1 MDSIKYR
8 GKREIRSTNTDAGG
22 YRMGKEVTK
31 LGPKFPE
38 IIKVEK
44 IKVAAYAR
52 VSTEKDEQHNSLEAQ
67 KDYFLKYIK
76 NEPEWEYVGLY
87 YDDGISGLSKKNR
100 DGFNSLVKD
109 ALNGNIDL
117 IVTKSISRFARN
129 TVDTISTIRKLKRG
143 GIGVYFQKEN
153 IHTLDSKSEFVLT
166 LMSSFAQEESRS
178 ISENCTWGQRKRFA
192 DGKVT
197 VPFERFLGYD
207 RGEDGN
213 LVVNP
218 EQAKVV
224 KKIYRLFL
232 QGYSPFGIAK
242 ELTGEGI
249 LTPGGKK
256 KWSARTVAA
265 ILSNEKYKGDALL
278 QKSFTVDF
286 LTKEKKKNEGEIPQY
301 YVTGNHEA
309 IIPPSTFD
317 RVQRLLEQRK
327 AGKNR
332 ISSVSIYSSKIKC
345 GNCGSWYGSKTWHS
359 TSKYRQKIWQ
369 CNHKFEEKCTTPH
382 LTEEEIQDLFLQAV
396 NRLVKNKKEIIS
408 NHKEMA
414 KIIFDTSVLEKEKI
428 ELEEELNI
436 VAEQVND
443 CINENARKVQNQDE
457 YEIRYSSLVNRFNS
471 TKVRLDEIKQ
481 TIIEQQSKRDEVED
495 FIKELEKQELMTEFD
510 KNVWL
515 SMVDYLTVH
524 QDGKVEFTFLDGSQ
538 VELNR

>member
-1 MDSIKYR
+1 MVNKKVTTIPATISKFNLAPINEVK
-8 GKREIRSTNTDAGG
+8 KRRVAGH
-22 YRMGKEVTK
+22 
-31 LGPKFPE
+31 
-38 IIKVEK
+38 
-44 IKVAAYAR
+44 AR
-52 VSTEKDEQHNSLEAQ
+52 VSTDSEEQQTSYEAQ
-67 KDYFLKYIK
+67 VDYYTNYIK
-76 NEPEWEYVGLY
+76 SREDWEFVQVYT
-87 YDDGISGLSKKNR
+87 DDGISATNTKKR
-100 DGFNSLVKD
+100 DGFKRMVKD
-109 ALNGNIDL
+109 ALDGKIDL
-117 IVTKSISRFARN
+117 IVTKSVSRFARN
-129 TVDTISTIRKLKRG
+129 TVDSLSTIRKLKEHG
-143 GIGVYFQKEN
+143 TEVFFEKEN
-153 IHTLDSKSEFVLT
+153 IWTFDSKGELLIT
-166 LMSSFAQEESRS
+166 IMSSLAQEESRS

-256 KWSARTVAA
+256 KWSARTVTA

-286 LTKEKKKNEGEIPQY
+286 LTKEKKKNEGETPQY

-332 ISSVSIYSSKIKC
+332 ISSVSIYSSKIIC
-345 GNCGSWYGSKTWHS
+345 GDCGSWYGSKTWHS

-382 LTEEEIQDLFLQAV
+382 LTEEEIQKLFLEAV
-396 NRLVKNKKEIIS
+396 NKLVENKKEIIS

-414 KIIFDTSVLEKEKI
+414 NIIFDTSTLEEEKL

-436 VAEQVND
+436 VAEQVNE
-443 CINENARKVQNQDE
+443 CINENARKVQNQE
-457 YEIRYSSLVNRFNS
+457 AYELSYTSLVNRFNAS
-471 TKVRLDEIKQ
+471 NARLEEVKQ
-481 TIIEQQSKRDEVED
+481 IIIEKQSKRDEVED
-495 FIKELEKQELMTEFD
+495 FIKELEKQELQTTFD

-515 SMVDYLTVH
+515 SMVNYLTVH
-524 QDGKVEFTFLDGSQ
+524 HNGKIEFTFLDGSQ

>member
-1 MDSIKYR
+1 MDSSKYR

-87 YDDGISGLSKKNR
+87 FDDGISGLSKKNR
-100 DGFNSLVKD
+100 DGFNNLIND
-109 ALNGNIDL
+109 ALDGRIDL

-129 TVDTISTIRKLKRG
+129 TVDTISTIRKLKSK
-143 GIGVYFQKEN
+143 GIGVFFQKEN
-153 IHTLDSKSEFVLT
+153 INTLDSKGEFVLT

-192 DGKVT
+192 DGKVSI
-197 VPFERFLGYD
+197 PFARFLGYD
-207 RGEDGN
+207 RGENGE
-213 LVVNP
+213 LVVN
-218 EQAKVV
+218 EGEAKIV
-224 KKIYRLFL
+224 KYIYSLFIL
-232 QGYSPFGIAK
+232 GFTLSEIKTALESFDIKSPGGTYSWNHRNIK
-242 ELTGEGI
+242 SI
-249 LTPGGKK
+249 LT
-256 KWSARTVAA
+256 
-265 ILSNEKYKGDALL
+265 NEKYKGDALL

-286 LTKEKKKNEGEIPQY
+286 LTKEKKKNKGEIPQY

-345 GNCGSWYGSKTWHS
+345 GDCGSWYGSKTWHS
-359 TSKYRQKIWQ
+359 TSKYRQRIWQ

-382 LTEEEIQDLFLQAV
+382 LTEEEIQDLFLQAI
-396 NRLVKNKKEIIS
+396 NKLVKNKQEIIS

-414 KIIFDTSVLEKEKI
+414 KIIFDTSALEMEKI

-457 YEIRYSSLVNRFNS
+457 YEVRYSSLVNRFNI
-471 TKVRLDEIKQ
+471 TKARLDEIKQ
-481 TIIEQQSKRDEVED
+481 TIIEKQSKYDEAQD

-524 QDGKVEFTFLDGSQ
+524 HYGKVEFTFLDGSQ
-538 VELNR
+538 IELNR